1 MKPGS
6 VSYSQM
12 RTAKEI
18 SCGGVVYRVHQGTT
32 EIALIR
38 VGRRW
43 CLPKGQM
50 ERGEKLHDTA
60 LREVREETGLDGK
73 IIARLGDISYWFTGK
88 DRENEAIRIF
98 KRVYFYLMRCLGGD
112 VSWHDHESEE
122 ACWVPILE
130 AIGRLSHQTEKR
142 MVVKAAAYLEKQSGE
157 KPCD

>member
-1 MKPGS
+1 
-6 VSYSQM
+6 M
-12 RTAKEI
+12 RTANEI
-18 SCGGVVYRVHQGTT
+18 SCGGVVYRMQQGTT

-50 ERGEKLHDTA
+50 ERGEKFHDTA

-73 IIARLGDISYWFTGK
+73 IVAKLGDISYWFTGK

-112 VSWHDHESEE
+112 VSRHDHEVEE
-122 ACWVPILE
+122 ACWVPISE
-130 AIGRLSHQTEKR
+130 AIGRLSYQTEKST
-142 MVVKAAAYLEKQSGE
+142 VVKAVTYLEKQSGDTS
-157 KPCD
+157 CDDASKE

>member
-1 MKPGS
+1 MKSGS
-6 VSYSQM
+6 ASYSKM

-18 SCGGVVYRVHQGTT
+18 SCGGVVYRVHHGTT

-88 DRENEAIRIF
+88 DLENEAIRIS

-112 VSWHDHESEE
+112 VSRHDHEVEE
-122 ACWVPILE
+122 ACWVPISE
-130 AIGRLSHQTEKR
+130 AIGRLSHKTEKTT
-142 MVVKAAAYLEKQSGE
+142 VVKAAAYLEKQSGK
-157 KPCD
+157 KPA